1 MSPTDYTLLKKI
13 KSGDRPAFML
23 LYDRYWDSLYS
34 FVFVRTRDKEIAE
47 EILQN
52 LWIKILENTD
62 TIQTDA
68 AESAKGYLLRHL
80 HYRILDFYNSYK
92 KAPPTLSIDEF
103 DIPNELEISDTD
115 YFEIL
120 EENEINTLLS
130 MIDQVVAQLPSTE
143 QQVYDMRIRKN
154 MSVNE
159 TAEALGLSNKTVSN
173 KLSKA
178 LGEIREQLS
187 PEYQSSKKLVSIL
200 LLMEILMRY

>member
-62 TIQTDA
+62 TIQTDDS
-68 AESAKGYLLRHL
+68 ESAKGYLLRHL
-80 HYRILDFYNSYK
+80 HYRILDFYNNYK

-103 DIPNELEISDTD
+103 DIPNEFEISDTD

-120 EENEINTLLS
+120 EENEINSLLL
-130 MIDQVVAQLPSTE
+130 MIDEVVAQLPSTE

-159 TAEALGLSNKTVSN
+159 TAEALGISNKTVSN

-178 LGEIREQLS
+178 LGEIREQLN

-200 LLMEILMRY
+200 VLMEILMRY

>member
-62 TIQTDA
+62 TIQTDDS
-68 AESAKGYLLRHL
+68 ESAKGYLLRHL
-80 HYRILDFYNSYK
+80 HYRILDFFNSYK

-103 DIPNELEISDTD
+103 DIPSELEISDTD

-130 MIDQVVAQLPSTE
+130 MIDEVVAQLPSTE

-178 LGEIREQLS
+178 LGEIREQLN

-200 LLMEILMRY
+200 LMMEILMRY